1 MGHVVIYGFS
11 FSNSRKFDAP
21 LREIQLSPGRASM
34 RLNGFPLFLLQ
45 GKKVLTPFFDYTY
58 ICNRVTTGTKM
69 LYRHP
74 FLWTGITLLLL
85 SASAVPGDAYRQAR
99 QQLVDSIEQDVR
111 DTSLYLDK
119 EALDPRVLAAIA
131 RVPRHEFVPAALRRF
146 AYANRPLPI
155 GFGQTIS
162 QPYIVALMSDLI
174 KPRPGDSV
182 LEIGTGSGYQA
193 AMLAEL
199 TGQVYSI
206 EIVEELG
213 KQAARRLSRLGYDN
227 ITLRIGDGY
236 YGWEEHAPFDAI
248 VVTAAASHVPPPLVA
263 QLKPGGRMVI
273 PVGSRFLTQQLVLI
287 EKDPGGQLV
296 TRQIL
301 PVKFVPL
308 TGERSDVDKQSPSL
322 RGTQ

>member
-1 MGHVVIYGFS
+1 
-11 FSNSRKFDAP
+11 
-21 LREIQLSPGRASM
+21 
-34 RLNGFPLFLLQ
+34 
-45 GKKVLTPFFDYTY
+45 
-58 ICNRVTTGTKM
+58 M
-69 LYRHP
+69 LYRRP
-74 FLWTGITLLLL
+74 LFWIGITLLLL
-85 SASAVPGDAYRQAR
+85 SAAALAGDEYAQAR
-99 QQLVDSIEQDVR
+99 QQLVAAIEQDVR

-119 EALDPRVLAAIA
+119 QALDPRVMAAIG
-131 RVPRHEFVPAALRRF
+131 RVPRHEFVPAAQRRH
-146 AYANRPLPI
+146 AYDNRPLPI

-182 LEIGTGSGYQA
+182 LELGTGSGYQA

-199 TGQVYSI
+199 TGHVYSI
-206 EIVEELG
+206 EIIEDLG
-213 KQAARRLSRLGYDN
+213 EQAARRLSRLGYDN

-263 QLKPGGRMVI
+263 QLKPGGRMII

-287 EKDPGGQLV
+287 EKDPGGQLI

-301 PVKFVPL
+301 PVTFVPL
-308 TGERSDVDKQSPSL
+308 TGEHD
-322 RGTQ
+322 